1 MMHMRYQWLLVM
13 ALGSG
18 LLTACGESPETTAP
32 PASESSETSASSDM
46 AVESAVDDAVTKPDA
61 APAVTPAKEAETA
74 DTPVD
79 AESTASPAAAQ
90 TTGDSGTDTADASP
104 EADQAPL
111 AADAGA
117 TLYDKQCKI
126 CHEGGLLN
134 APKFG
139 DKAAWAPRLAKG
151 KETLYLHSAKGFNK
165 MPAQVNAD
173 VSEAQ
178 VHAAV
183 DYMIDA
189 AS

>member
-1 MMHMRYQWLLVM
+1 MMHTRYQWLVVM
-13 ALGSG
+13 AIGSG
-18 LLTACGESPETTAP
+18 LLTACGETPETSSP
-32 PASESSETSASSDM
+32 PASESSETSTSSAT
-46 AVESAVDDAVTKPDA
+46 AVEPAVDDAVTEPTT
-61 APAVTPAKEAETA
+61 APAATPTKEAETA
-74 DTPVD
+74 NMPTD
-79 AESTASPAAAQ
+79 AEPAVSPSPAEA
-90 TTGDSGTDTADASP
+90 TGDSSTETADASP
-104 EADQAPL
+104 DANQAPL

-117 TLYDKQCKI
+117 TLYNKQCKV
-126 CHEGGLLN
+126 CHDSGLLN

-139 DKAAWAPRLAKG
+139 DKAAWAPRLTKG
-151 KETLYLHSAKGFNK
+151 KETLYLHSATGFNK